1 MAFEEIKLKY
11 LNMPKKYRNSK
22 VFTDITKYSLDRGK
36 LGLAEKII

>member
-1 MAFEEIKLKY
+1 
-11 LNMPKKYRNSK
+11 MPKKHRNSK